1 MSEGRY
7 VLTDLIK
14 LLAQNVTSFTK
25 KYLPT
30 EHPRI
35 EKYLHTRSLKYKH
48 ITPAATQKIKGKG
61 KGPPFKKFKANTTTQ
76 RAWTYVQEPI
86 APTLS
91 APAPYLKGKSN
102 NKGKSKG
109 KFSSKGKGL
118 GKGKHVPLSKGKGK
132 KGKGKGKNGQRS
144 PKGSPG
150 INSGLPES
158 SSRPEIKC
166 HFCHIVGHIK
176 PKCRKWLALS
186 ESERYQQKNSHDTKY
201 QLIYDHLEDSVL
213 APTGFCQYCSDSNCD
228 GQNCESPFDHNDYIE
243 ASLFFTQSLE
253 QLVVNA
259 KLERPL
265 DSHAPQMEHAYHYDD
280 DAWGEHY
287 KEHESEGP
295 WDLEG
300 YEEEAYPV
308 EAEDH
313 DPEWDPESDGE
324 QYDQN
329 HALEEDDQGIYE

>member
-1 MSEGRY
+1 LAFIEQEYVEVDDDASHHTWSDILTATRQAKMTLYAWVDSFTLLGLRYKETVTKMPTGRRVKINKIIGKQITEDEKLLIATLNAPYSSIVMSEGRY

-48 ITPAATQKIKGKG
+48 IAPVATQKIKGKG
-61 KGPPFKKFKANTTTQ
+61 KGPPLKKLKAHSNTQ

-86 APTLS
+86 TSTLS
-91 APAPYLKGKSN
+91 APAPYSKGKPN
-102 NKGKSKG
+102 TKGKG

-118 GKGKHVPLSKGKGK
+118 GKGKSVPFSKGKGK

-228 GQNCESPFDHNDYIE
+228 GQNCSIIMTI
-243 ASLFFTQSLE
+243 S
-253 QLVVNA
+253 
-259 KLERPL
+259 RPL
-265 DSHAPQMEHAYHYDD
+265 YFSP
-280 DAWGEHY
+280 
-287 KEHESEGP
+287 SR
-295 WDLEG
+295 
-300 YEEEAYPV
+300 
-308 EAEDH
+308 
-313 DPEWDPESDGE
+313 
-324 QYDQN
+324 
-329 HALEEDDQGIYE
+329 

>member
-1 MSEGRY
+1 
-7 VLTDLIK
+7 
-14 LLAQNVTSFTK
+14 VTSFTK

-48 ITPAATQKIKGKG
+48 IALVATQKVKGKG
-61 KGPPFKKFKANTTTQ
+61 KGPPFKKLKAHTTTQ
-76 RAWTYVQEPI
+76 RAWTYVQESI

-91 APAPYLKGKSN
+91 APAPYSKGKSN
-102 NKGKSKG
+102 TKGKGKG
-109 KFSSKGKGL
+109 KFASKGKGR
-118 GKGKHVPLSKGKGK
+118 GKGKQVPLSKGKGK
-132 KGKGKGKNGQRS
+132 KGKRKGKHDQRS
-144 PKGSPG
+144 PKGSSSVNPG
-150 INSGLPES
+150 PSAFSLQS
-158 SSRPEIKC
+158 SSRPTATEIKC

-176 PKCRKWLALS
+176 PNCRKWLALS
-186 ESERYQQKNSHDTKY
+186 QSERYQQRNSHETKY

-228 GQNCESPFDHNDYIE
+228 GQNCESPFDQNDYIE

-253 QLVVNA
+253 KLVINA

-265 DSHAPQMEHAYHYDD
+265 DSHAPQMEQAYHYNDD
-280 DAWGEHY
+280 VWGENY
-287 KEHESEGP
+287 EEYESEGP

-300 YEEEAYPV
+300 CEEEAYPA

-329 HALEEDDQGIYE
+329 HALEEDDQDIYE